1 MAMKRSKLRRRYGRA
16 VKRKPR
22 EVTVHQCPGCGE
34 PVAVKRV
41 VGSKVYTDDDER
53 QCPRCQAATRRALKR
68 LAHERVEA
76 RKAVR
81 PHYEFVH
88 DALGFPVGEAV
99 VAVDAA
105 NPQRGTAVF
114 ANGELGTRAVVRGPE
129 GWHLA

>member
-1 MAMKRSKLRRRYGRA
+1 MKRSKLRRRYGRA

-53 QCPRCQAATRRALKR
+53 QCPRCQAVTRRAAKKLLKSK
-68 LAHERVEA
+68 VEA
-76 RKAVR
+76 RRAAR

-88 DALGFPVGEAV
+88 DALGFAIGEAV
-99 VAVDAA
+99 VTVDPA
-105 NPQRGTAVF
+105 NAQRGMAVF

-129 GWHLA
+129 GWHLV